1 MSDEFG
7 DGTEDRYLVLDA
19 SALSADA
26 LHGLVEEFASR
37 DGTDY
42 GLTEKTL
49 EEFADEHS
57 ATEVRRFNL
66 LCMAYGANQEV
77 FADVVDLG
85 ELPGFRAEIC
95 EEEFELI
102 GLAYEALI
110 SPHVDSVMAEKVF
123 ERGWL
128 SQMKPNTLSKDS
140 QD

>member
-49 EEFADEHS
+49 EEKVEIVMRQLDTGDVCVVFDREEDHA
-57 ATEVRRFNL
+57 NL
-66 LCMAYGANQEV
+66 V
-77 FADVVDLG
+77 
-85 ELPGFRAEIC
+85 
-95 EEEFELI
+95 
-102 GLAYEALI
+102 LARNLDDTI
-110 SPHVDSVMAEKVF
+110 
-123 ERGWL
+123 R
-128 SQMKPNTLSKDS
+128 
-140 QD
+140 